1 MKYRA
6 LLKKTFFEILRD
18 PVVYVF
24 CVCMPILMIF
34 LFAIINHY
42 TNVTTQIF
50 EMESLIPGIIVFSF
64 SFITLTFSLTI
75 SKDMKSAVLRRIYI
89 APIKTR
95 HILICYLVVGIV
107 GSFIQEILA
116 ILTGFIVSLILK
128 TTYFNIISAFMLI
141 LVNIPISLIFIF
153 LGIILGMLLSDT
165 AAPGVS
171 SILISAS
178 GILGGAWMPIESM
191 GGFMIASSFLPFYPA
206 VYLGRFA
213 TGAKTVFNEPYNF
226 NSSNWYY
233 LLVLILYM
241 VILGFLSSI
250 ITQKKR

>member
-6 LLKKTFFEILRD
+6 LLKKTFYEMLRD
-18 PVVYVF
+18 PVVYIF
-24 CVCMPILMIF
+24 CLCMPILMIL

-42 TNVTTQIF
+42 TNGTSTF
-50 EMESLIPGIIVFSF
+50 EMKSLIPGIIVFSF

-95 HILICYLVVGIV
+95 HILICYLVVGFIL
-107 GSFIQEILA
+107 SLIQEILA
-116 ILTGFIVSLILK
+116 ILTGFIVALILK
-128 TTYFNIISAFMLI
+128 TTYFNIVSTLMLL

-206 VYLGRFA
+206 IYLGRFV
-213 TGAKTVFNEPYNF
+213 TKAKTVFNEPYSF

-233 LLVLILYM
+233 LLILVLYTI
-241 VILGFLSSI
+241 ILGILASI

>member
-42 TNVTTQIF
+42 TNGTTQIF
-50 EMESLIPGIIVFSF
+50 EMESFIPGIIVFSF

-171 SILISAS
+171 
-178 GILGGAWMPIESM
+178 
-191 GGFMIASSFLPFYPA
+191 
-206 VYLGRFA
+206 
-213 TGAKTVFNEPYNF
+213 
-226 NSSNWYY
+226 
-233 LLVLILYM
+233 
-241 VILGFLSSI
+241 
-250 ITQKKR
+250 

>member
-42 TNVTTQIF
+42 TNGTTQIF
-50 EMESLIPGIIVFSF
+50 EMESLIPGIIV
-64 SFITLTFSLTI
+64 FSLTI

-191 GGFMIASSFLPFYPA
+191 GGFMIASSF
-206 VYLGRFA
+206 
-213 TGAKTVFNEPYNF
+213 
-226 NSSNWYY
+226 
-233 LLVLILYM
+233 
-241 VILGFLSSI
+241 
-250 ITQKKR
+250 

>member
-42 TNVTTQIF
+42 TNGTTQIF

-89 APIKTR
+89 AP
-95 HILICYLVVGIV
+95 H
-107 GSFIQEILA
+107 
-116 ILTGFIVSLILK
+116 
-128 TTYFNIISAFMLI
+128 
-141 LVNIPISLIFIF
+141 
-153 LGIILGMLLSDT
+153 
-165 AAPGVS
+165 
-171 SILISAS
+171 
-178 GILGGAWMPIESM
+178 
-191 GGFMIASSFLPFYPA
+191 
-206 VYLGRFA
+206 
-213 TGAKTVFNEPYNF
+213 
-226 NSSNWYY
+226 
-233 LLVLILYM
+233 
-241 VILGFLSSI
+241 
-250 ITQKKR
+250 

>member
-42 TNVTTQIF
+42 TNGTTQIF
-50 EMESLIPGIIVFSF
+50 EMESLIPGIIV
-64 SFITLTFSLTI
+64 FSLTI

-116 ILTGFIVSLILK
+116 ILT
-128 TTYFNIISAFMLI
+128 
-141 LVNIPISLIFIF
+141 
-153 LGIILGMLLSDT
+153 
-165 AAPGVS
+165 
-171 SILISAS
+171 
-178 GILGGAWMPIESM
+178 
-191 GGFMIASSFLPFYPA
+191 
-206 VYLGRFA
+206 
-213 TGAKTVFNEPYNF
+213 
-226 NSSNWYY
+226 
-233 LLVLILYM
+233 
-241 VILGFLSSI
+241 
-250 ITQKKR
+250 

>member
-1 MKYRA
+1 MKYKA
-6 LLKKTFFEILRD
+6 LLKKTFYEMLRD
-18 PVVYVF
+18 PVVYIF
-24 CVCMPILMIF
+24 CLCMPILMIL

-42 TNVTTQIF
+42 TNGTSTF
-50 EMESLIPGIIVFSF
+50 EMKSLIPGIIVFS
-64 SFITLTFSLTI
+64 FSLTI

-95 HILICYLVVGIV
+95 HILICYLVVG
-107 GSFIQEILA
+107 FILSLVQEILA
-116 ILTGFIVSLILK
+116 ILTGFIISLILK
-128 TTYFNIISAFMLI
+128 TTYFNIVSSFILI

-178 GILGGAWMPIESM
+178 GIFGGAWMPIESM

-206 VYLGRFA
+206 VYLERIV
-213 TGAKTVFNEPYNF
+213 TGAKTVFNEPYSL

-233 LLVLILYM
+233 LLVLALYM
-241 VILGFLSSI
+241 IILGLLSSI
-250 ITQKKR
+250 IATKKR